1 VTMVARYN
9 GMRKMKEMIVKKD
22 GIKKVILVK

>member
-1 VTMVARYN
+1 MVARYN